1 MDDSFCPVYASI
13 ELLQEKWTLHIIR
26 QLLAGPSGFNE
37 LARGVG
43 VNAVTLSA
51 RLSRLEALGVVRR
64 EVESVMPPKTRY
76 ELTEAG
82 LELQGVIDAVGQW
95 GRAYLQSRDIASDC

>member
-1 MDDSFCPVYASI
+1 MDDSFCPIYASI

-26 QLLAGPSGFNE
+26 HLLAGPSGFNE
-37 LARGVG
+37 LARSVG

-51 RLSRLEALGVVRR
+51 RLSRLEELGVVRR

-82 LELQGVIDAVGQW
+82 LELQGVVDAISQW
-95 GRAYLQSRDIASDC
+95 GRSYLHKQETADT